1 MEHYC
6 DISVISSSEISMGH
20 LSCDG
25 RCGDVAINRDNM
37 VSTGIMPP
45 VIIWVKNV
53 QTHYTLH
60 ITHYTVTIIIYYE
73 PSICDVAREG

>member
-6 DISVISSSEISMGH
+6 DIWVISSSEISMGH

-53 QTHYTLH
+53 QTHYT
-60 ITHYTVTIIIYYE
+60 VTIIIYYE